1 VDGVSNPTELFEH
14 NRPEILESVSPRFQ
28 MLTDDIAKAIAFM
41 VTRPRRGSVHKLW
54 FGPTEQIS

>member
-1 VDGVSNPTELFEH
+1 LFEH